1 MSIVHESGQLLSD
14 EYVMAIKGSI
24 ILLSAVIA
32 MALARIVLRKFL
44 LVISCLGIS
53 VSLVILGS
61 YYYLKQFQDVADW
74 SFVPLLLLVTMIFF
88 FMIGFGA
95 LSWTV
100 MAEIMPAKVSQII
113 SFFPGTVRNEK
124 INV

>member
-32 MALARIVLRKFL
+32 MGLARIVLRKFL